1 MVSGLSNV
9 GRSGGVAPFRA
20 HLCPLPGPPSSESRR
35 PRLRISQKTNEGPP
49 PTGSYHCLYI
59 RFSLSDLMALSSHP
73 ACWVQR
79 TVAGSTTCPGSGPW
93 PGALR
98 ARGVGT
104 ARGQHAA
111 AWMASCSPG
120 APFFFK
126 MRGVQRRADR
136 FRRARSLHCR
146 RHPPSSQRLAG
157 SHTPKRTLL
166 SCDENK
172 IPIEMVMRHHFR

>member
-1 MVSGLSNV
+1 V

-79 TVAGSTTCPGSGPW
+79 TVAGSTTCPSVSAAASGTVQGPGGTAAVHQDAAVGSG
-93 PGALR
+93 
-98 ARGVGT
+98 
-104 ARGQHAA
+104 
-111 AWMASCSPG
+111 
-120 APFFFK
+120 FFK

>member
-49 PTGSYHCLYI
+49 PTGSYHSLYI

-79 TVAGSTTCPGSGPW
+79 TVAGSTTCPSVSAAASGTVQG
-93 PGALR
+93 PGGTA
-98 ARGVGT
+98 AVHQDAAVAT
-104 ARGQHAA
+104 ARGQRAA

-136 FRRARSLHCR
+136 FRRARSLH
-146 RHPPSSQRLAG
+146 
-157 SHTPKRTLL
+157 
-166 SCDENK
+166 
-172 IPIEMVMRHHFR
+172 